1 MVAKLDSGLE
11 RRVTKKRGFPN
22 HAFDGRPV
30 IGICNTWSEPTPRN
44 SDLRELAKSVKCGVW
59 VPESLLY
66 ERGYA
71 KLHIVH
77 VLQAN
82 RDAELDFLV
91 GKDTRL
97 VTRKSH

>member
-11 RRVTKKRGFPN
+11 RSMTKKRGFPD

-30 IGICNTWSEPTPRN
+30 IGICNTWSEPTPCN
-44 SDLRELAKSVKCGVW
+44 SDLRDLAQSVKRGAW
-59 VPESLLY
+59 VPEPPLY

-71 KLHIVH
+71 KLHIDH
-77 VLQAN
+77 VLQAG
-82 RDAELDFLV
+82 RGAELDFLV

-97 VTRKSH
+97 VTRESH